1 MGTGR
6 PASLGRT
13 RETTVTRP
21 IRLGIVGAGRIVRAE
36 HVPRFRAIPGVE
48 LVAVANRTPES
59 SRRAA
64 ADLGIER
71 SVDDWRSLVTDP
83 GVDAVLVGAWPY
95 LHAPVAIA
103 ALEAGKHVL
112 TEARMA
118 ATGADA
124 RAMLA
129 ASRSRPDLVAM
140 VVPSSFSLWADATI
154 RRLLDD
160 GAIGP
165 LRHVRLAWQSSGPDE
180 PGEGWRWQRR
190 FSGENVMALGIAY
203 EAMARWLSAATAV
216 TAITRMSP
224 GPGDWP
230 TDAPATETGVI
241 DVPDH
246 VLAILEFPEDV
257 TATIEMSARTQ
268 APAANTAILFGSSG
282 TIEVDFAA
290 QRIRHSPVGGDW
302 AAVEVREADRA
313 GWTAELDFVASIR
326 EGRPVTLTDFATGAH
341 YMAVVEAV
349 DRSRAHGRREVVPT
363 VI

>member
-1 MGTGR
+1 M
-6 PASLGRT
+6 T
-13 RETTVTRP
+13 RS

-36 HVPRFRAIPGVE
+36 HVPRFRAIPNVE
-48 LVAVANRTPES
+48 LAAVANRTPES
-59 SRRAA
+59 SRHAA
-64 ADLGIER
+64 ADLGIGR
-71 SVDDWRSLVTDP
+71 SVDDWRSLVEDP
-83 GVDAVLVGAWPY
+83 EVDAVLVGAWPY

-112 TEARMA
+112 IEARMA

-129 ASRSRPDLVAM
+129 ASRARPDLVAM

-160 GAIGP
+160 EAIGRV
-165 LRHVRLAWQSSGPDE
+165 RHVRVTWQSNGPDE

-190 FSGENVMALGIAY
+190 FSGENVMALGIVY
-203 EAMARWLSAATAV
+203 EAMARWLGAATAV

-224 GPGDWP
+224 GPGD
-230 TDAPATETGVI
+230 APAAESSVI

-246 VLAILEFPEDV
+246 VLAIIDFPDDV

-268 APAANTAILFGSSG
+268 APAANTAILFGPNG
-282 TIEVDFAA
+282 AIEVDFAV
-290 QRIRHSPVGGDW
+290 QRIRHAPIGGDW

-349 DRSRAHGRREVVPT
+349 DRSAANGRRELVPP
-363 VI
+363 VM